1 MDKDMK
7 ISSNL
12 LRTAAAG
19 IALTFAIPGAA
30 SALTLY
36 GSVGNGSGP
45 NRADIIRIDQSDASA
60 NVVGNPTT
68 SGGITGIDFD
78 NDGNLWGSTLSG
90 LGSTSTLIQINP
102 LNGSLVSTIGSITA
116 ADGADAGSNL
126 SIGDLAYNRATD
138 TLFGITSNAASPTSG
153 GDIYTIDTG
162 TGMAS
167 FVGKT
172 IWDTNA
178 GITFDDKGQLL
189 ALGYDPDVGPF
200 GTNMLFM
207 LDTTDGSEIDRLTVS
222 LNDFIFPGL
231 GYDESTG
238 NIVAV
243 ERFTGNLYNLDAT
256 TGVGSL
262 SGTGAMTLIGMPE
275 NTFVSDVAFRVSAPA
290 GVAIL
295 ALGLISLA
303 YSRRRRAP

>member
-1 MDKDMK
+1 MIFSRKL
-7 ISSNL
+7 I
-12 LRTAAAG
+12 RTAAIAG
-19 IALTFAIPGAA
+19 LALSVAVPGRA
-30 SALTLY
+30 SALALY

-45 NRADIIRIDQSDASA
+45 NRGDIIRIDQTNATA

-78 NDGNLWGSTLSG
+78 NNGNLWGSTLAG
-90 LGSTSTLIQINP
+90 QGSTSSLIQIDRTD
-102 LNGSLVSTIGSITA
+102 GSLVNTVGAITA
-116 ADGADAGSNL
+116 VNGANAGSAL
-126 SIGDLAYNRATD
+126 SIGDLAYNRATN

-162 TGMAS
+162 TGLAS
-167 FVGKT
+167 FVGST

-207 LDTTDGSEIDRLTVS
+207 LDTADGSEIDRLTVS

-231 GYDESTG
+231 GFDPSTG
-238 NIVAV
+238 KIVAV
-243 ERFTGNLYNLDAT
+243 ERFTGNLYDLDASK
-256 TGVGSL
+256 GIGSF
-262 SGTGAMTLIGMPE
+262 SGTGDMTLIGMPA
-275 NTFVSDVAFRVSAPA
+275 NTFVSDVAFGIPEPA

-295 ALGLISLA
+295 AFGFISMA